1 MVAGDIVI
9 NAENLQIRSAE
20 SSSTSSTNN
29 YLKIRSSVNITK
41 AYNITIYTYYYDGPL
56 CH

>member
-20 SSSTSSTNN
+20 SSNNTTNN
-29 YLKIRSSVNITK
+29 YHKILILFN
-41 AYNITIYTYYYDGPL
+41 D
-56 CH
+56 